1 MDSDASNSVGLKLAD
16 IGNYENMNDFSTI
29 GLSGLFTGLLMILSA
44 RVGGFGGLPLN
55 TFFDMFGIEG
65 VITIVTFI
73 VVLFQITRYLYT
85 AFYEKSGKTWSPFVF
100 ICFLLGAHLIHDLV
114 FYYGIV
120 SQLPKG
126 KNDMIDILRALATN
140 HKVYTLVAHSAILVA
155 TALIAMILH
164 EVSDLAKL
172 VVFVVMLY
180 ITPYALAI
188 HYPKPA
194 PPPPPP
200 KKEKM
205 EDMRG
210 NYY

>member
-1 MDSDASNSVGLKLAD
+1 MDSNAPNNVGLKLAD

-29 GLSGLFTGLLMILSA
+29 GLSGVFTSLLVVLSA

-65 VITIVTFI
+65 VITIVGFI

-85 AFYEKSGKTWSPFVF
+85 AFYEKSGKIWSPFVF

-114 FYYGIV
+114 FYYGII

-126 KNDMIDILRALATN
+126 KNDMVDILRALAAN
-140 HKVYTLVAHSAILVA
+140 HKVYTLVANSAILIA
-155 TALIAMILH
+155 TALIAMILS
-164 EVSDLAKL
+164 EVSDLAKM

-180 ITPYALAI
+180 IIPYALAI
-188 HYPKPA
+188 HYPKPE

>member
-1 MDSDASNSVGLKLAD
+1 MDSNAPNNVGLKLAD

-29 GLSGLFTGLLMILSA
+29 GLSGVFTSLLVVLSA

-65 VITIVTFI
+65 IITIVTFI

-126 KNDMIDILRALATN
+126 KNDMVDILRALAAN

-155 TALIAMILH
+155 TALIAMILS
-164 EVSDLAKL
+164 EVSDLAKM

-180 ITPYALAI
+180 IIPYALAI
-188 HYPKPA
+188 HYPKPE

>member
-1 MDSDASNSVGLKLAD
+1 MDSNASNNVGLKLAD

-73 VVLFQITRYLYT
+73 IVLFQITRYLYT

-126 KNDMIDILRALATN
+126 KNDMIDILRALAAN

-172 VVFVVMLY
+172 VVFIVMLY

-194 PPPPPP
+194 PPPPP

>member
-1 MDSDASNSVGLKLAD
+1 MDSNASNNVGLKLAD

-29 GLSGLFTGLLMILSA
+29 GLSGLFTSLLMILSA

-73 VVLFQITRYLYT
+73 IVLFQITRYLYT

-126 KNDMIDILRALATN
+126 KNDMIDILRALAAN

-172 VVFVVMLY
+172 VVFIVMLY

-194 PPPPPP
+194 PPPPP

-205 EDMRG
+205 
-210 NYY
+210 

>member
-1 MDSDASNSVGLKLAD
+1 MDSNAPNNVGLKLAD

-29 GLSGLFTGLLMILSA
+29 GLSGVFTSLLVLLSA
-44 RVGGFGGLPLN
+44 RVGGFGGVPLN

-85 AFYEKSGKTWSPFVF
+85 AFYERSGKTWSPLVF

-114 FYYGIV
+114 FYYGII

-126 KNDMIDILRALATN
+126 KNDMVDILRALSAN
-140 HKVYTLVAHSAILVA
+140 HKVYTLIAHSGILIV
-155 TALIAMILH
+155 TALVAMILS
-164 EVSDLAKL
+164 EVSDLAKMM
-172 VVFVVMLY
+172 VFVVMLY
-180 ITPYALAI
+180 ITPYALAV
-188 HYPKPA
+188 HYPKPE

>member
-1 MDSDASNSVGLKLAD
+1 MDSNASNNVGLKLAD

-29 GLSGLFTGLLMILSA
+29 GLSGLFTSLLMILSA

-126 KNDMIDILRALATN
+126 KNDMIDILRALAAN

-155 TALIAMILH
+155 TALITMILH

-172 VVFVVMLY
+172 IVFVVMLY

-194 PPPPPP
+194 PPPPP

>member
-1 MDSDASNSVGLKLAD
+1 MDSNASNNVGLKLAD

-29 GLSGLFTGLLMILSA
+29 GLSGLFTSLLMILSA

-126 KNDMIDILRALATN
+126 KNDMIDILRALAAN

-155 TALIAMILH
+155 TALITMILH

-172 VVFVVMLY
+172 IVFVVMLY

-194 PPPPPP
+194 PPPPP
-200 KKEKM
+200 KKEKI